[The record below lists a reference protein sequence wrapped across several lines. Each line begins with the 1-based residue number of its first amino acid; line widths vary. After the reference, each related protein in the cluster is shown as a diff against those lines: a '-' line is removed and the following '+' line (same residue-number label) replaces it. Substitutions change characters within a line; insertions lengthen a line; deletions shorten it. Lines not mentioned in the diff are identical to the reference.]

1 MKKIS
6 RRSKYGFTL
15 LEVLLAV
22 VILTIASTMIMKGFV
37 AVMIFGSNN
46 RNYSRYGTENYR
58 MAMSDTIAQNATAS
72 SQFDTMTALSGGSA
86 SEISMSFAD
95 GTSATL
101 DRPIDQHVL
110 VVDVSSYS
118 NSAPALSDGSYAIG
132 QVQDTEAS
140 TSANN
145 RFAFFY
151 DFADFL
157 GTGATAGGHI
167 IRYGFVFNPAGK
179 TIQTPYYNIPIY
191 VDKNNNGLVGD
202 DDSTNIANELVGYGH
217 YGWYCFNA
225 NHDPAT
231 ETCRSTEFTPAHPW

>member
-6 RRSKYGFTL
+6 TRSKSGFTL

-46 RNYSRYGTENYR
+46 RNFSRYGTENYR
-58 MAMSDTIAQNATAS
+58 QAMSDTLASNATAS
-72 SQFDTMTALSGGSA
+72 SQIDRMNNLAGGSA
-86 SEISMSFAD
+86 SVVTATFAD
-95 GTSATL
+95 GTGATL
-101 DRPIDQHVL
+101 DNGLPTL

-118 NSAPALSDGSYAIG
+118 DAAPALSDGSYALG
-132 QVQDTEAS
+132 HVQDTEME

-151 DFADFL
+151 DLADYL
-157 GTGATAGGHI
+157 GPSASAGGHI
-167 IRYGFVFNPAGK
+167 IRWGFVFNPAGRMA
-179 TIQTPYYNIPIY
+179 QTPYYNIPIY
-191 VDKNNNGLVGD
+191 VDKNNNGRVGD
-202 DDSTNIANELVGYGH
+202 DDLANASAELVGYGH

-225 NHDPAT
+225 NHNPST
-231 ETCRSTEFTPAHPW
+231 ETCRSQEFIPAH